1 MTDQLAALRI
11 YNRDAI
17 RSALTPADAVAA
29 VHAALAAG
37 LDPAAGQPRTAMQL
51 THGEFLMMPAEF
63 GAHAGVKVLTVAPHN
78 PERNLPRVQGV
89 YVLFDAETGTPTALL
104 DGSELTAVRTPAVSL
119 AAVRDRLLADQNPM
133 RVVVFGAGTQARSHL
148 RTLFAVI
155 EGRRSLADLV
165 VAVRR
170 PQDETAARLADGL
183 DVRRTVVGIGTG
195 AADRAVAYADLI
207 MCTTGSDEP
216 LFDGTLVR
224 DGATVICVGAHEPHA
239 REVDDELIARS
250 FVMVED
256 PATALR
262 EVGAVISARAAGR
275 FDSERLIPLTACADL
290 DVGGATSPLV
300 FISVGMSWE
309 DLVIASAV
317 AAAIV

>member
-1 MTDQLAALRI
+1 MTSRCTTSSS
-11 YNRDAI
+11 R
-17 RSALTPADAVAA
+17 
-29 VHAALAAG
+29 
-37 LDPAAGQPRTAMQL
+37 LDVPAA
-51 THGEFLMMPAEF
+51 
-63 GAHAGVKVLTVAPHN
+63 
-78 PERNLPRVQGV
+78 
-89 YVLFDAETGTPTALL
+89 
-104 DGSELTAVRTPAVSL
+104 
-119 AAVRDRLLADQNPM
+119 
-133 RVVVFGAGTQARSHL
+133 
-148 RTLFAVI
+148 
-155 EGRRSLADLV
+155 
-165 VAVRR
+165 
-170 PQDETAARLADGL
+170 
-183 DVRRTVVGIGTG
+183 VVGIGTPE
-195 AADRAVAYADLI
+195 ADRAVAEADLV
-207 MCTTGSDEP
+207 MCATRSAEP

-290 DVGGATSPLV
+290 DVGGSTSPLV

-317 AAAIV
+317 ADAIA